1 VDGVTKLGV
10 PFSGIVCVTSL
21 PGGRS
26 GDMRGFLKQHPGV
39 FNPDEVHILFAAFDK
54 AWEPA
59 V

>member
-1 VDGVTKLGV
+1 
-10 PFSGIVCVTSL
+10 
-21 PGGRS
+21 
-26 GDMRGFLKQHPGV
+26 MRGFLKQHPGV